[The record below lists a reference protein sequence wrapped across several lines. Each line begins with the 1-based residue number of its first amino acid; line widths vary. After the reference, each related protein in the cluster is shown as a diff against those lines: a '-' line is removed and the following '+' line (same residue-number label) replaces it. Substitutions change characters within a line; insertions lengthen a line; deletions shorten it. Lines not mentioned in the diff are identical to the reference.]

1 MTDEHRPTG
10 EEVAAIDC
18 GTNSI
23 RLLIARPAP
32 DGTGLVQLHREMR
45 VVRLGEGV
53 DATGEFSEAALQRT
67 FDALDDYAVV
77 IRRLLGTDTLSPERV
92 RFVATSASRD
102 VSNRDAFA
110 AGVRAR
116 LGVDPDVVD
125 GLEEAGLSFA
135 GAAGALPV
143 ELRQRLGRGH
153 DTVRVLVVDLGG
165 GSTEFVLGTLS
176 LTELG
181 RSDVLAAVS
190 KDMGCV
196 RFTER
201 HLHSDP
207 PSVAEIDAA
216 QHDIDTVLDEVAAHL
231 DLSSVD
237 AVVGV
242 AGTVTTVTAA
252 ALGLYTYDPDALHGA
267 VVDLPTIDAAA
278 GTLLTSTRDQRA
290 ALPFM
295 HPGRVDVIG
304 AGSLIWTRILHRMQ
318 QVTEGRI
325 GVAVASEHDILDGAA
340 LSLLG
345 SAHDR

>member
-1 MTDEHRPTG
+1 MTDEHVPTG
-10 EEVAAIDC
+10 DEVAAIDC

-23 RLLIARPAP
+23 RLLIARPGP
-32 DGTGLVQLHREMR
+32 DGAGLQQLHREMR
-45 VVRLGEGV
+45 VVRLGQGV
-53 DATGEFSEAALQRT
+53 DATGEFSAAALQRT
-67 FDALDDYAVV
+67 FDAVDDYAVV
-77 IRRLLGTDTLSPERV
+77 IRRLLGTEDLTADRV

-102 VSNRDAFA
+102 VSNRDAFVE
-110 AGVRAR
+110 GIRSR
-116 LGVDPDVVD
+116 LGVTPDVVD

-143 ELRQRLGRGH
+143 ELRRRLGR
-153 DTVRVLVVDLGG
+153 DRDAIRVLVVDLGG

-176 LTELG
+176 LSDLG
-181 RSDVLAAVS
+181 ESSVLDAVS

-201 HLHSDP
+201 YLHSDP
-207 PSVAEIDAA
+207 PSVAEITGA
-216 QHDIDTVLDEVAAHL
+216 QDDVNAVLDEVAERI
-231 DLSSVD
+231 DLTRVE

-252 ALGLYTYDPDALHGA
+252 ALGLEAYDPDALHGA

-278 GTLLTSTRDQRA
+278 ATLLTSTRDQRA
-290 ALPFM
+290 DLPFM

-304 AGSLIWTRILHRMQ
+304 AGSLIWTRILSRLHAETQGRVGAA
-318 QVTEGRI
+318 VT
-325 GVAVASEHDILDGAA
+325 SEHDILDGIA

-345 SAHDR
+345 ERS

>member
-1 MTDEHRPTG
+1 MTDEHVPTG
-10 EEVAAIDC
+10 DEVAAIDC

-23 RLLIARPAP
+23 RLLITRPAP
-32 DGTGLVQLHREMR
+32 GGSGLQQLHREMR

-53 DATGEFSEAALQRT
+53 DATGSFSEAALERT
-67 FDALDDYAVV
+67 FGAVDDYAVV
-77 IRRLLGTDTLSPERV
+77 IRRLLGTEELTDQRV

-102 VSNRDAFA
+102 VRNRETFVE
-110 AGVRAR
+110 GIRSR
-116 LGVDPDVVD
+116 LGIVPDVVD

-143 ELRQRLGRGH
+143 ELRRRLGR
-153 DTVRVLVVDLGG
+153 DQDQLRVLVVDLGG
-165 GSTEFVLGTLS
+165 GSTEFVLGALS
-176 LTELG
+176 LTEVG
-181 RSDVLAAVS
+181 QSSVIDAVS
-190 KDMGCV
+190 QDMGCV

-207 PSVAEIDAA
+207 PSVAEIEHAHTDVDA
-216 QHDIDTVLDEVAAHL
+216 VLDQVAGQL

-252 ALGLYTYDPDALHGA
+252 ALGLDTYDPDALHGA
-267 VVDLPTIDAAA
+267 VVDLPTLDAAA
-278 GTLLTSTRDQRA
+278 GTLLTSTREQRA
-290 ALPFM
+290 SLPFM

-304 AGSLIWTRILHRMQ
+304 AGSLIWTRILNRLHQ
-318 QVTEGRI
+318 ETEGRI
-325 GVAVASEHDILDGAA
+325 GVAVTSEHDILDGIA

-345 SAHDR
+345 ERS